1 MYMRPQIV
9 TFLTLVLFIVNSM
22 PMLGQ
27 SSGTDSG
34 PPPPAQLTPP
44 ELFIDSQILWLAF
57 AGLLY
62 GVFVIVRKRNAA
74 IGILD

>member
-9 TFLTLVLFIVNSM
+9 TFLTLILFLVNSM

-27 SSGTDSG
+27 SKGTDSG

-44 ELFIDSQILWLAF
+44 ELFIDSQLLWLAL

-62 GVFVIVRKRNAA
+62 GAYVIIRRRKATTS
-74 IGILD
+74 ILD

>member
-9 TFLTLVLFIVNSM
+9 TFLTLILFLVSSM

-27 SSGTDSG
+27 STGTDSG

-44 ELFIDSQILWLAF
+44 ELFIDSQILWLVL
-57 AGLLY
+57 AGLVY
-62 GVFVIVRKRNAA
+62 GAVVLIRRKKATTS
-74 IGILD
+74 ILD